1 MPSPLFADPS
11 GLNSLD
17 SNNNDSPLAQVTQHY
32 LPFLP
37 SSLTTRFGH
46 FGNKFLYD
54 ISRPVNNV
62 NNAIDPL
69 RHLFKPVAKA
79 EDWVQHKP
87 MDTAAIAAALY
98 GGGEGALGAFGGGG
112 SAAGGGS
119 GAATAGGTGPTM
131 FGFTPSGASAPAS
144 GGANMFGFTPS
155 TSGGVNP
162 ALYKMGGQMLM
173 GLGHQNQGQG
183 RGMLQAAPAGPSGFL
198 GMDLSQPAT
207 PYGPYGPNGYR
218 PPGAY

>member
-1 MPSPLFADPS
+1 MPAPLFADSS

-17 SNNNDSPLAQVTQHY
+17 SNNNDSPLAQGTQNF

-54 ISRPVNNV
+54 ISRPVNNFT
-62 NNAIDPL
+62 NALDPL
-69 RHLFKPVAKA
+69 RHLFKPVQKA

-87 MDTAAIAAALY
+87 MDTAAIVAALY
-98 GGGEGALGAFGGGG
+98 GGGEAAAGGFGGGGG
-112 SAAGGGS
+112 SAATP
-119 GAATAGGTGPTM
+119 AAGGTGPTM

-155 TSGGVNP
+155 SGSSAGINP

-173 GLGHQNQGQG
+173 GMHQQGQGQG

-198 GMDLSQPAT
+198 GMDLAQPAT